1 MNSRDIFQTMDF
13 ERQKRGYTVREFST
27 RCGITPR
34 TWTAYKTN
42 PDRIPLGVIERA
54 ANILII
60 PMVELIKRREI

>member
-1 MNSRDIFQTMDF
+1 MTSRDIFQTIDF

-27 RCGITPR
+27 RCGITQR

-60 PMVELIKRREI
+60 PMGELIRRREI

>member
-1 MNSRDIFQTMDF
+1 MTSKDIFQTMDF

-34 TWTAYKTN
+34 TWTAYKTK
-42 PDRIPLGVIERA
+42 PDRIQLGVIERA

-60 PMVELIKRREI
+60 PMGELIKRREI

>member
-1 MNSRDIFQTMDF
+1 MNSKDIFQTIDF
-13 ERQKRGYTVREFST
+13 ERKKRGYTVWEFST

-34 TWTAYKTN
+34 TWTAYKSK

-60 PMVELIKRREI
+60 PMGELIRRREI

>member
-1 MNSRDIFQTMDF
+1 MTSRDIFQTIDF

-34 TWTAYKTN
+34 TWTAYKTK

-54 ANILII
+54 SNILII
-60 PMVELIKRREI
+60 PMGELMRRREI